1 MELVKGLFQ
10 SMNFKELVHFFK
22 VLSKGGP
29 DLKDRMDKEK
39 KPYIF
44 VGMVCVTEDYQ
55 GQGYMRKLMEMAGTR
70 DFGENGKMYDLIKY
84 PD

>member
-1 MELVKGLFQ
+1 
-10 SMNFKELVHFFK
+10 MNFKELVHFFK

-44 VGMVCVTEDYQ
+44 VGIVCVTEDYQ
-55 GQGYMRKLMEMAGTR
+55 GHGYMRKLMELAGTR
-70 DFGENGKMYDLIKY
+70 DFGENGKIYDLIKY